1 MELNIPSS
9 TAADAP
15 VGTSQLAADVDISAG
30 VGFAANDQYFAATIN
45 AAKTRTYR
53 AAVTARL
60 SQADR
65 EDLYQ
70 DLVLDLLERASHF
83 DPNKSSAGTFT
94 GVVSEHRTA
103 DFLNSLKRDR
113 SRLTFSSGEEDFL
126 DALKKEPSRL
136 TLTSD
141 EEAAND
147 AEALAE
153 PDPFVDN
160 AIPLWAED
168 RDLFSESAALCDLET
183 AIAFMSDDQVALFEL
198 LARHQDLPN
207 ACTDSGTSTATFYRR
222 VSDLQ
227 MHLRMFGFRAAA

>member
-1 MELNIPSS
+1 MEQKPPSS
-9 TAADAP
+9 YVADSD
-15 VGTSQLAADVDISAG
+15 VGASQHVVEVDSIAG
-30 VGFAANDQYFAATIN
+30 SGLAANDQYFASTIN

-53 AAVTARL
+53 AAVSARL

-70 DLVLDLLERASHF
+70 ELVLDLLERASHF
-83 DPNKSSAGTFT
+83 DPNKASAGTFT

-103 DFLNSLKRDR
+103 DFLNALKKDR
-113 SRLTFSSGEEDFL
+113 SRLTFGSG
-126 DALKKEPSRL
+126 
-136 TLTSD
+136 

-147 AEALAE
+147 AEAPIE
-153 PDPFVDN
+153 PAPFGDD

-168 RDLFSESAALCDLET
+168 RDLFSDSDALRDLET
-183 AIAFMSDDQVALFEL
+183 AIAHMSDDQVALFDL
-198 LARHQDLPN
+198 LESHQDLPS
-207 ACTDSGTSTATFYRR
+207 ACRASGISTATFYRR